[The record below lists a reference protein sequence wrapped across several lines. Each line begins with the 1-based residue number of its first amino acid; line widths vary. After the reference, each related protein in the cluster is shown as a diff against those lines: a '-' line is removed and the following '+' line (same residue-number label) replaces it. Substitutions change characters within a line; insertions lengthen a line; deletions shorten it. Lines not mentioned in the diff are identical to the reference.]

1 MAGRGDFE
9 GGAEGAEPAGWRDIE
24 GTVNGRLEVGRGA
37 GDEPGGCY
45 RSDDPEPDGGSGKG
59 DDGGVAEG
67 REGDRRGHGKLPGE
81 AAHGNRMLA
90 GGLPGC
96 DGTGIGR
103 AFEAGSEERA
113 ELDKA
118 AAERPARFPFRSG
131 GDAGIEANVDAGK
144 RGVVTCPERGE
155 QGRELLALERLAD
168 VEREELADV
177 FGAGHGGLVDQR
189 FEAMAVRVAPNRQGR
204 IGEIERPEERLEGA
218 GPWFNGAG
226 ERIHRCRPIKRG
238 SSAGPSAARPRVRRR
253 PARHRP

>member
-24 GTVNGRLEVGRGA
+24 GTVNGRLEVGPGA
-37 GDEPGGCY
+37 GDEPGGCR
-45 RSDDPEPDGGSGKG
+45 RSDDPEPDGGSGEG

-81 AAHGNRMLA
+81 DTHGNGVLA
-90 GGLPGC
+90 GGFIGG
-96 DGTGIGR
+96 DGAGIGR
-103 AFEAGSEERA
+103 AFETGGQDGA
-113 ELDKA
+113 ELDEA

-131 GDAGIEANVDAGK
+131 GDAGIEAYIDAGK
-144 RGVVTCPERGE
+144 RGVIRRPERGE

-177 FGAGHGGLVDQR
+177 VGAGHGGLVNQR

-204 IGEIERPEERLEGA
+204 IGEVKRAEERLEGA
-218 GPWFNGAG
+218 GP
-226 ERIHRCRPIKRG
+226 
-238 SSAGPSAARPRVRRR
+238 
-253 PARHRP
+253 